1 MFNQTYLTTIRPQF
15 PIFWFVSVQIARV
28 FNLPEFTLVKN
39 FENLKLKKHK
49 SSIISELKPIQHI
62 MFGIEKRS
70 HYDDKSSGINGT
82 ILSSRGIRKNAAQE
96 KFLYW
101 DEIIVI
107 YLQ

>member
-1 MFNQTYLTTIRPQF
+1 M
-15 PIFWFVSVQIARV
+15 

-70 HYDDKSSGINGT
+70 HYDDKSSGF
-82 ILSSRGIRKNAAQE
+82 SE
-96 KFLYW
+96 KIVS
-101 DEIIVI
+101 EIV
-107 YLQ
+107 L